1 MVVSEFGPHFEK
13 RLKKIK
19 NQFLKDK
26 LKRQISKIIENPEIG
41 KPMMHARK
49 GTRELYIA
57 PFRLSYAYFKEE
69 GKIVFLDF
77 YPKDGQ

>member
-1 MVVSEFGPHFEK
+1 MVVSEFGSHFEK